1 MRLKK
6 KKRSTTRRLKLISH
20 LRLPSVRRPDFA
32 DHLRFPEDITQ
43 LNGENVAELLGKYTL
58 LYSYAAQDMA
68 FLNQESLRIES
79 HERIRRSE
87 IVQQNPRINTIEK
100 YKREAFFEADSKLR
114 SLQEHRTV
122 VNIRKETTGMFMNNF
137 DKYIQALSRELTRKT
152 TTEERERRFSSR
164 N

>member
-6 KKRSTTRRLKLISH
+6 RKLSTPKSKLISH

-32 DHLRFPEDITQ
+32 DHIRFPDDITQ

-58 LYSYAAQDMA
+58 LYTYAAQDMA

-79 HERIRRSE
+79 HERVRRSE
-87 IVQQNPRINTIEK
+87 IVQNNPRINTIEK

-114 SLQEHRTV
+114 SLQNHRTV
-122 VNIRKETTGMFMNNF
+122 VSIRKETTGMFMNNF

-152 TTEERERRFSSR
+152 SSEEKERRYSTR